1 MNIFV
6 IDLTTDKHFISIK
19 YDGVVTDF
27 IFDESDRYKRN
38 DWSKKINDIQTS
50 LPDFSF
56 FKVDLFAY
64 AAGPGSYTGARLA
77 YTFLSTLKLITEKD
91 FLAYSNLTAL
101 AWGKSDKV
109 PVIKGNKNDF
119 YYLKNNKEIY
129 AANINTFDEKL
140 SFVSTEPI
148 SEIENLEI
156 LPENIIAKNIV
167 DMVSEGAN
175 HLTSNQPNYIKELQ
189 YRKLNG

>member
-1 MNIFV
+1 MNIFA
-6 IDLTTDKHFISIK
+6 IDLTTDIHFISIK
-19 YDGVVTDF
+19 YDDVVTDF
-27 IFDESDRYKRN
+27 IFDESDRYKSN
-38 DWSKKINDIQTS
+38 DWRKKINDIQTS

-56 FKVDLFAY
+56 FKVDQFAY

-77 YTFLSTLKLITEKD
+77 YTFLSTLKLITKKD

-129 AANINTFDEKL
+129 AANINTFNEKL

-148 SEIENLEI
+148 SKIENLEI
-156 LPENIIAKNIV
+156 LSDNIIAKNIV

>member
-1 MNIFV
+1 MNIFA

-77 YTFLSTLKLITEKD
+77 YTFLSTLKLITKKE

-109 PVIKGNKNDF
+109 PVIK
-119 YYLKNNKEIY
+119 
-129 AANINTFDEKL
+129 A
-140 SFVSTEPI
+140 VSYT
-148 SEIENLEI
+148 
-156 LPENIIAKNIV
+156 
-167 DMVSEGAN
+167 
-175 HLTSNQPNYIKELQ
+175 HLTLPTNREE
-189 YRKLNG
+189 